1 MAGQTTADFG
11 RHMRLRIHFHVRLFQ
26 ALAAQ
31 RAVQPSPSQGYP
43 GLAPPHQPKLTS
55 QNKAAFLPSL
65 RQKGHPSER
74 TAVRG
79 LRFEAGCH
87 RDRKPISQTPPSKAR
102 LVHNAIF
109 ISWFLHLAT
118 GFLSAPLNRFLPRQV
133 ISLAHWRSKICWL
146 RLLIAVSA
154 SSYGALAHAVYQLQ
168 PGKYYFVLG
177 TPYQGATPAAACAAW
192 QQGAGSNYVMTLV
205 NGKCHVTFAETGG
218 TYGDFDV
225 GANCTGVPNLIG
237 QKNVGNTAYCLVS
250 SCQVGQTNCVDPKN
264 VGPSECSA
272 GTTPTTS
279 HPIRIANGNKFLVEP
294 DMANAVEGTPRFVRY
309 YHSGPSSVAQIQ
321 SGLGRAWLHTY
332 SSFIF
337 YDSSLSQTTAYRYDG
352 KVVAFTWQSGA
363 WTSDAD
369 ITDRLVQLKDSTG
382 ATTGWQYRVGKTGA
396 METYGPSGKLMSI
409 QSPAGVTQSLIYS
422 DGTNGT
428 VSGQGGYALDAA
440 GNPTTFVLPAGL
452 LLRVTDTFGHTLSF
466 GYDRS
471 SHIVKLTD
479 PVGGVYRYAYDESTS
494 VVLSGHV
501 PGNNLTSITYPDG
514 SRRLYWYNEQDKT
527 ANTDL
532 AHALTGITDENG
544 VRYATYSYASNGRAI
559 SETLAG
565 GVDSASLSFGS
576 NSTVVTD
583 PLGTQRTYNFQNT
596 LGVYRSTNT
605 SQPAGSGCGPASR
618 AMSYDANGNVASV
631 TDFNGNVSCHA
642 YDLSRNLETARI
654 EGVAPGG
661 SCPADVTASTPAFGT
676 EERKI
681 TTAWHPDWRL
691 EVQRAEPRK
700 LTTWVYNG
708 QPDPTNGNAVASCA
722 PSTALLPDG
731 KPIAVLCKKVE
742 QATADAAGAQGL
754 FATVTGTPRIWTYTY
769 NSFGQVTSVDGPRTD
784 VSDVATLTYDT
795 SGNLTSITN
804 ALGQVTTFG
813 QYDAHGRVGRITDP
827 NGVITD
833 LTYDARGRLT
843 SRTVDGKTTTFQY
856 DGVGQLTK
864 VMPPNGAF
872 LQYTYSAAHRLTDVT
887 DALGNKIHT
896 TYDLAGNK
904 TQEEVFDPSNTLVRQ
919 QQWVYDTLSRL
930 HQSIGAAG
938 QTTTFGYDA
947 NGNRTSI
954 TDPLGRVTTYAYDAL
969 NRVVAETD
977 PLAGSTG
984 YSYDALDHLLAVTDP
999 ANLTTTYTYNGFGDR
1014 LQETSPNTGTTTY
1027 TYDSAGNRMTR
1038 TDANGITATSSYDAL
1053 NRLTGIKY
1061 PGTASD
1067 VTYTYDQGTYGL
1079 GRLTQLGDSQTSTD
1093 FAYSPTGAVLSQTL
1107 KETASGLTQGTIA
1120 YQYDAADLIT
1130 RITYNALHQ
1139 VNYARA
1145 VNGQVQTIT
1154 KTTGGGPVETL
1165 ASDIQYQPFG
1175 PLQSLTY
1182 GNGLVWTRSFDLDG
1196 RLTGQ
1201 TTGTLQSLAYAYD
1214 PVGNLTGLTDG
1225 LNSANNQT
1233 FGYDALDRLVSASG
1247 AYGTLT
1253 YTYDATGN
1261 RQSEIHDANT
1271 TDYQYLLTDQRLQAQ
1286 TGAVNKT
1293 YAYDAAGHTLQA
1305 GSTEFV
1311 YGANGRL
1318 NQAKQGPT
1326 VLADYGYDALGRR
1339 VTKTVT
1345 GQIRYFSFD
1354 LDGKLL
1360 ADENAYVYLDDLPLV
1375 QLDSLGNPS
1384 YLHPNHLGAPLK
1396 ATNETGT
1403 VVWAA
1408 DSEPFG
1414 KTSLVNPSVSVNLR
1428 LPGQYYDAETGL
1440 HYNYFRDY
1448 DPSLGRY
1455 LESDPIGLKGGI
1467 NTYAYVGNNPI
1478 NWVDPLGLESAKYN
1492 VPTPPFVFPPGSP
1505 EYNATAKAL
1514 DGLSDA
1520 MHDAVDSIY
1529 NAKPPKNAYNP
1540 NGPKA
1545 PGKPRPENGF
1555 EDPKDG
1561 ENWVPNPYPGKG
1573 GSSHGWQDSKGRV
1586 WCPTGQGGRAHGG
1599 RHWDVQ
1605 LPGGRNINV
1614 RPEDN
1619 INDLL

>member
-1 MAGQTTADFG
+1 MAFTSKASSALITLLGAILTPGRLAVFLILPLLPNLAVADTYSPKITWWISATGVYVEGDSAFETGTLYCQQTFNGTLQSVDFDYG
-11 RHMRLRIHFHVRLFQ
+11 ALGWVVGNTFQ
-26 ALAAQ
+26 VTCARPA
-31 RAVQPSPSQGYP
+31 PYYTWSQGGFTRGECLYGGSRYEP
-43 GLAPPHQPKLTS
+43 YSAPAQCINAPSCPVGQQRNAQGLCTVDGVPTAKNVGCPDTCTS
-55 QNKAAFLPSL
+55 GKPEENPISVGNPIHTGIGNKYQIEVDYRGDGVFPLVL
-65 RQKGHPSER
+65 KR
-74 TAVRG
+74 TYN
-79 LRFEAGCH
+79 
-87 RDRKPISQTPPSKAR
+87 SQTPVANYSAQSTLGKVWQHTYDRRIEYPYPSTSWAKVIREDGRFYTFRFLNGQATYDADVNFKLAWLGSSGAVITTEDGSQETYDYNGR
-102 LVHNAIF
+102 LVSIKNRAG
-109 ISWFLHLAT
+109 AT
-118 GFLSAPLNRFLPRQV
+118 QTLTYSGGRLYQV
-133 ISLAHWRSKICWL
+133 IDPTGR
-146 RLLIAVSA
+146 
-154 SSYGALAHAVYQLQ
+154 
-168 PGKYYFVLG
+168 
-177 TPYQGATPAAACAAW
+177 
-192 QQGAGSNYVMTLV
+192 TL
-205 NGKCHVTFAETGG
+205 T
-218 TYGDFDV
+218 
-225 GANCTGVPNLIG
+225 
-237 QKNVGNTAYCLVS
+237 
-250 SCQVGQTNCVDPKN
+250 
-264 VGPSECSA
+264 
-272 GTTPTTS
+272 
-279 HPIRIANGNKFLVEP
+279 
-294 DMANAVEGTPRFVRY
+294 
-309 YHSGPSSVAQIQ
+309 
-321 SGLGRAWLHTY
+321 
-332 SSFIF
+332 
-337 YDSSLSQTTAYRYDG
+337 
-352 KVVAFTWQSGA
+352 
-363 WTSDAD
+363 
-369 ITDRLVQLKDSTG
+369 
-382 ATTGWQYRVGKTGA
+382 
-396 METYGPSGKLMSI
+396 
-409 QSPAGVTQSLIYS
+409 
-422 DGTNGT
+422 
-428 VSGQGGYALDAA
+428 
-440 GNPTTFVLPAGL
+440 
-452 LLRVTDTFGHTLSF
+452 F
-466 GYDRS
+466 GYDGINRL
-471 SHIVKLTD
+471 ITVTD
-479 PVGGVYRYAYDESTS
+479 PAGGVYGYTYDNTTNNN
-494 VVLSGHV
+494 VVKV
-501 PGNNLTSITYPDG
+501 TYPDG
-514 SRRLYWYNEQDKT
+514 KFKTYVYNEPAYT
-527 ANTDL
+527 SGANL
-532 AHALTGITDENG
+532 PNALTGIVDENG
-544 VRYATYSYASNGRAI
+544 TRFATFKYDSANRAL
-559 SETLAG
+559 STEHAG
-565 GVDSASLSFGS
+565 GTDWFAVAY
-576 NSTVVTD
+576 NSDGTRTVTD
-583 PLGTQRTYNFQNT
+583 PLGTSRTYGFQTT
-596 LGVYRSTNT
+596 LGVRKNT
-605 SQPAGSGCGPASR
+605 GITEPCISGCTTKTLSQTF
-618 AMSYDANGNVASV
+618 DANGNLASR
-631 TDFNGNVSCHA
+631 TDFRGVQTTYQ
-642 YDLSRNLETARI
+642 YDLTRNLETSRTEAVGSPEAR
-654 EGVAPGG
+654 
-661 SCPADVTASTPAFGT
+661 T
-676 EERKI
+676 I
-681 TTAWHPDWRL
+681 TTRWHASFRL
-691 EVQRAEPRK
+691 PTQITEPGR
-700 LTTWVYNG
+700 TTTFTY
-708 QPDPTNGNAVASCA
+708 
-722 PSTALLPDG
+722 
-731 KPIAVLCKKVE
+731 
-742 QATADAAGAQGL
+742 DAAGNRLTKTITAGGQSR
-754 FATVTGTPRIWTYTY
+754 TWSYTY

-804 ALGQVTTFG
+804 ALGHVTTYG
-813 QYDAHGRVGRITDP
+813 NYDAHGRVGRITDP

-833 LTYDARGRLT
+833 LTYDVRGRLI
-843 SRTVDGKTTTFQY
+843 SRTVDGKTTTFEY

-864 VMPPNGAF
+864 VPPPDGAY
-872 LQYTYSAAHRLTDVT
+872 LQYTYDAAHRLTDIT
-887 DALGNKIHT
+887 DALGNRIHT
-896 TYDLAGNK
+896 TYDLAGHK
-904 TQEEVFDPSNTLVRQ
+904 TKEEVFDPANTLVRTH
-919 QQWVYDTLSRL
+919 QWVYDTLSRL
-930 HQSIGAAG
+930 SQSIGAAG
-938 QTTTFGYDA
+938 QTTALGYDA

-954 TDPLGRVTTYAYDAL
+954 TDPLNRVTTYAYDAL
-969 NRVVAETD
+969 NRLVSETD
-977 PLAGSTG
+977 PLSGSTG

-999 ANLTTTYTYNGFGDR
+999 ANLTTSYSYNGFGDL
-1014 LQETSPNTGTTTY
+1014 LQETSPNTGTTHY
-1027 TYDSAGNRMTR
+1027 TYDSAGNRLTR
-1038 TDANGITATSSYDAL
+1038 TDANGTLATSSYDAL
-1053 NRLTGIKY
+1053 NRLTGIDY

-1067 VTYTYDQGTYGL
+1067 VTYSYDQGAYGL

-1120 YQYDAADLIT
+1120 YQYDAADLLT

-1139 VNYARA
+1139 VDYARA

-1154 KTTGGGPVETL
+1154 QTTGGGPVETL

-1214 PVGNLTGLTDG
+1214 PVGNLTGLTDA
-1225 LNSANNQT
+1225 LNSAHSQS
-1233 FGYDALDRLVSASG
+1233 FGYDALDRLVSAAG
-1247 AYGTLT
+1247 PYGTLT
-1253 YTYDATGN
+1253 YTYDPTGN

-1271 TDYQYLLTDQRLQAQ
+1271 THYQYGLTDQRLQAQ
-1286 TGAVNKT
+1286 TGAVTKT

-1305 GSTEFV
+1305 GTTEFV

-1318 NQAKQGPT
+1318 SQAKQGST

-1345 GQIRYFSFD
+1345 GQTRYFSFD

-1360 ADENAYVYLDDLPLV
+1360 ADENAYVYLDDRPLV

-1520 MHDAVDSIY
+1520 MHSDAMHDAVDSIY